1 MPPADPQPTQPRILI
16 VDDEVA
22 QMEALCRTLE
32 DHGYDTR
39 GFSSPRNALAAARS
53 ERFDLVLADLMMPE
67 MDGIALLRAL
77 REVDG
82 DLVGIIMTGEGSIDT
97 AVEAMKSGAL
107 DYIQKPFRLSIILPV
122 LARALSVR
130 SLRMENAQL
139 EQRIL
144 QRTEELEAANR
155 ELESFTSSVSHDL
168 RAPLRHVL
176 GFIGFA
182 LETSGPELPV
192 PARRDLES
200 AVLAAKKMD
209 QLISDLLAY
218 SRTGRS
224 SLHPATIHTTELVS
238 EVIGEF
244 APDLRGRMVDWQI
257 GPLPET
263 FGDRPLLRQVWWN
276 LIGNALKFTRYR
288 PLAVIRIES
297 SSSPEGIA
305 FTVRDNGVGFDMR
318 FVERLFGTFQRLH
331 SVDQFEGNGIGL
343 ANVNRI
349 IQRHGGRVWAEGTV
363 GEGAAFGFSLPH
375 RPTG

>member
-77 REVDG
+77 REVDV

-224 SLHPATIHTTELVS
+224 SLHPDTIHTTELVS

-244 APDLRGRMVDWQI
+244 APDLRGRLVDWQI

-297 SSSPEGIA
+297 SSAPEGIA

-363 GEGAAFGFSLPH
+363 GEGAAFGFSLPD

>member
-1 MPPADPQPTQPRILI
+1 MPPSDPQPTARRILI

-22 QMEALCRTLE
+22 QMEALCRTLK
-32 DHGYDTR
+32 DQGYDTQ
-39 GFSSPRNALAAARS
+39 GFSSPRNALAAVRS

-77 REVDG
+77 REIDG

-107 DYIQKPFRLSIILPV
+107 DYIQKPFRLSVILPV
-122 LARALSVR
+122 LVRALSVR
-130 SLRMENAQL
+130 SLRLENAQL
-139 EQRIL
+139 EERIL
-144 QRTEELEAANR
+144 QRTEQLEAANR

-182 LETSGPELPV
+182 LETSGTQLPV

-297 SSSPEGIA
+297 SSAPDGIA

-318 FVERLFGTFQRLH
+318 FAERLFGTFQRLH

-363 GEGAAFGFSLPH
+363 GEGALFGFSLPH
-375 RPTG
+375 RPPG